1 MTKSLTFD
9 LKPKNAFVYFLLM
22 LDIDSNFILK
32 IIQKENFDAIYETTK
47 EKFNKSEIKSLDDL
61 GKSITGG
68 GGKDFFSKYQED
80 TIGEIYKD
88 IMEKDLSNVI
98 FVMFIFFK
106 CARVMSDYIYNDE
119 YNFSN
124 YNFSAEKLYNIFMT
138 FNMVMSVLIFSI
150 RKLKEKMGPVNL
162 EDYSINSSKKPSGS
176 PSNDIVVFNEKKSDK
191 SINQFKLAYLFF
203 HIKLETFD
211 TDKKEIKKNLLK
223 KFKLENEKIENEED
237 TRTRMLIALNYR
249 LKSNNNLLERYK
261 KNIEKHSIY
270 IKDKEERRKKHP
282 LQYQIKD
289 NLSSIGRNK
298 IKIAEENIEFSEE
311 FIKRTEE
318 ENKKINAIQDVFVNV
333 NKKLNNLSDD
343 DKITIGKINEVKQ
356 GFESLN
362 RQYYYTN
369 KLNIIDKELEPL
381 DHMKVFAENLDYN
394 PFIFNIMMI
403 IVKFFNFMNF
413 YKNNIIIT
421 LNKQRFQEK
430 EAIIILVF
438 FINMLISIR
447 PDKIKGGRKTIRKYT
462 NKRSKRS
469 KRRSY
474 KKN

>member
-1 MTKSLTFD
+1 
-9 LKPKNAFVYFLLM
+9 
-22 LDIDSNFILK
+22 
-32 IIQKENFDAIYETTK
+32 
-47 EKFNKSEIKSLDDL
+47 
-61 GKSITGG
+61 
-68 GGKDFFSKYQED
+68 
-80 TIGEIYKD
+80 
-88 IMEKDLSNVI
+88 
-98 FVMFIFFK
+98 
-106 CARVMSDYIYNDE
+106 
-119 YNFSN
+119 
-124 YNFSAEKLYNIFMT
+124 LYNIFMT